1 MTAGNARRTKPG
13 KGGDPKL
20 DCLLRHGEDAAA
32 ADERGIVMDRETA
45 VMLWHKAGRD
55 VGFFASMIEAAERE
69 RCAKACRSAVY
80 GRVGSATMRQVADWC
95 AEEISSERAPFPG
108 A

>member
-1 MTAGNARRTKPG
+1 MNETTQPG
-13 KGGDPKL
+13 PLEVRLSDQLGPEERAKL
-20 DCLLRHGEDAAA
+20 DALLDHIYEYGTTAEGVLLRAAQLCQA
-32 ADERGIVMDRETA
+32 A
-45 VMLWHKAGRD
+45 K
-55 VGFFASMIEAAERE
+55 AAERA

-95 AEEISSERAPFPG
+95 AEEITSGRQPLPG